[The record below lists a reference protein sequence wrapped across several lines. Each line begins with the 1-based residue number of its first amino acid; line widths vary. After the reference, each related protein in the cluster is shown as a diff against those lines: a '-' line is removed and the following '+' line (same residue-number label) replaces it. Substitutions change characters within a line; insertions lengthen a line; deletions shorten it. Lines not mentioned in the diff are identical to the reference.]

1 MAWNEPGGSNN
12 KDPWGNRNDQKGP
25 PDLDEVIK
33 KLQAKFGGLFGG
45 KGGGGGGRRTPGASP
60 MGLSFIVLVL
70 VAVWALSG
78 IYIVNDGKEGV
89 VLRFGKFH
97 TIQPPGPH
105 WYPRFID
112 TVEIV
117 DVSQVRSVHIG
128 EGSNEALMLTK
139 DENIV
144 DMEFVVQYNVRDS
157 RRFLYYVREPEI
169 SLRHVTQSAVREIVG
184 NNDMEFIITQGRD
197 KIAAE
202 AWDRIQG
209 ILDTYETG
217 LQIRGFNMQKAQPPK
232 EVMAAFDD
240 VAAAREDR
248 EKFMNEA
255 QAYANNILPRA
266 EGQAQ
271 RMLEEAKAY
280 KDQIVSVAEGETDRF
295 LDVLSEY
302 KKAPRVMRERLYL
315 ETMEEVMSSTN
326 KVMIDLKNG
335 NNLMYLPL
343 DQIMKRSN
351 ISTQESQSSGS
362 SGTSSPMPQNMP
374 DFGLDNSRD
383 RSRSRE
389 VRQ

>member
-12 KDPWGNRNDQKGP
+12 KDPWGNRNNPQGGP

-45 KGGGGGGRRTPGASP
+45 KGGGGGPRIPGAGGSA
-60 MGLSFIVLVL
+60 GLSLIVLVL
-70 VAVWALSG
+70 LAVWALSG
-78 IYIVNDGKEGV
+78 IYIVNEGKEGV

-105 WYPRFID
+105 WYPRFVD
-112 TVEIV
+112 TVDIV

-157 RRFLYYVREPEI
+157 RRFLYHVREPEI

-184 NNDMEFIITQGRD
+184 NNEMEFIITQGRD

-202 AWDRIQG
+202 AWERIQG
-209 ILDTYETG
+209 ILDSYETG
-217 LQIRGFNMQKAQPPK
+217 LQVRGFNMQKAQPPQ
-232 EVMAAFDD
+232 EVMASFDD

-248 EKFMNEA
+248 EKFMNQA
-255 QAYANNILPRA
+255 RAYANNILPRA

-271 RMLEEAKAY
+271 RFLEEAKAY
-280 KDQIVSVAEGETDRF
+280 RDEIVSIAEGDAERF
-295 LDVLSEY
+295 VEIMREY
-302 KKAPRVMRERLYL
+302 KKSPRVTRERLYL
-315 ETMEEVMSSTN
+315 EAMEELMEKN
-326 KVMIDLKNG
+326 PKVMVDIKEG

-343 DQIMKRSN
+343 DQLMKQRA
-351 ISTQESQSSGS
+351 SGS
-362 SGTSSPMPQNMP
+362 SNNSDASQDSGPFSRQKE
-374 DFGLDNSRD
+374 DFGLDQTRERN
-383 RSRSRE
+383 RSRE

>member
-12 KDPWGNRNDQKGP
+12 KDPWGNRNDEKGP

-45 KGGGGGGRRTPGASP
+45 KGGGGGRRTPGGSP
-60 MGLSFIVLVL
+60 VGLSFIGLVL
-70 VAVWALSG
+70 VAIWALSG
-78 IYIVNDGKEGV
+78 IYIVNEGKEAV
-89 VLRFGKFH
+89 VLRFGAFQG
-97 TIQPPGPH
+97 IQPPGPH

-112 TVEIV
+112 TVQIV
-117 DVSQVRSVHIG
+117 DVSRVRSVHIG
-128 EGSNEALMLTK
+128 EGSEEALMLTK

-157 RRFLYYVREPEI
+157 RNFLFQVRDPEI

-184 NNDMEFIITQGRD
+184 NNDMEHIITQGRD

-202 AWDRIQG
+202 AWERIQD
-209 ILDTYETG
+209 ILDSYKTG
-217 LQIRGFNMQKAQPPK
+217 LQVRGFNMQKAQPPK

-248 EKFMNEA
+248 ENFINQAK
-255 QAYANNILPRA
+255 AYANDILPRA

-280 KDQIVSVAEGETDRF
+280 KEQIVSVAEGETDRF
-295 LDVLSEY
+295 LNVLTEY
-302 KKAPRVMRERLYL
+302 RKAPRVMRERLYL
-315 ETMEEVMSSTN
+315 ETMEEVLANNS
-326 KVMIDLKNG
+326 KVLVDIKDG
-335 NNLMYLPL
+335 NNIMYLPL
-343 DQIMKRSN
+343 DQIIKN
-351 ISTQESQSSGS
+351 VKPSSKDSDQQYRGS
-362 SGTSSPMPQNMP
+362 SSPASQKLP
-374 DFGLDNSRD
+374 DFGVDQSRD

>member
-12 KDPWGNRNDQKGP
+12 KDPWGNRNDQQGP

-45 KGGGGGGRRTPGASP
+45 KGGGGGRRTPGGGPA
-60 MGLSFIVLVL
+60 GLSFIALVL
-70 VAVWALSG
+70 LAVWALSG
-78 IYIVNDGKEGV
+78 IYIVNEGKEAV
-89 VLRFGKFH
+89 VLRFGEFQG
-97 TIQPPGPH
+97 IQAPGPH

-112 TVEIV
+112 TVQVV
-117 DVSQVRSVHIG
+117 DVSRVRSVHIG
-128 EGSNEALMLTK
+128 EGSEEALMLTK

-157 RRFLYYVREPEI
+157 RNFLFQVRAPEI

-184 NNDMEFIITQGRD
+184 NNDMEHIITQGRD

-202 AWDRIQG
+202 AWERIQD
-209 ILDTYETG
+209 ILDSYQTG
-217 LQIRGFNMQKAQPPK
+217 LQVRGFNMQKAQPPK

-248 EKFMNEA
+248 ENFINQAK
-255 QAYANNILPRA
+255 AYANDILPRA

-280 KDQIVSVAEGETDRF
+280 KEQIVSVAEGETDRF
-295 LDVLSEY
+295 LNVLGEY
-302 KKAPRVMRERLYL
+302 RKAPEVMRERLYL
-315 ETMEEVMSSTN
+315 ETMEEVLGNNN
-326 KVMIDLKNG
+326 KVLVDLKKG
-335 NNLMYLPL
+335 NNIMYLPL
-343 DQIMKRSN
+343 EQLMQR
-351 ISTQESQSSGS
+351 SGS
-362 SGTSSPMPQNMP
+362 STKDSDQDYRGSSSPLSQKIPN
-374 DFGLDNSRD
+374 FGVDQTRERN
-383 RSRSRE
+383 RSRE

>member
-12 KDPWGNRNDQKGP
+12 KDPWGNRNNPQGGP

-45 KGGGGGGRRTPGASP
+45 KGGGGGKTPGIPGGSS
-60 MGLSFIVLVL
+60 GLSLIILVL

-78 IYIVNDGKEGV
+78 IYIINEGKEGV
-89 VLRFGKFH
+89 VLRFGEFH
-97 TIQPPGPH
+97 AIQPPGPH

-117 DVSQVRSVHIG
+117 DISQVRSVHIG
-128 EGSNEALMLTK
+128 EGSTEALMLTK

-157 RRFLYYVREPEI
+157 RRFLYHVREPEI

-184 NNDMEFIITQGRD
+184 NNDMEFIITQGRE
-197 KIAAE
+197 KIASE

-209 ILDTYETG
+209 ILDSYETG
-217 LQIRGFNMQKAQPPK
+217 LQVRGFNMQKAQPPQ
-232 EVMAAFDD
+232 EVMASFDD

-248 EKFMNEA
+248 VKFMNQA
-255 QAYANNILPRA
+255 RAYANNILPRA

-271 RMLEEAKAY
+271 RFLEEAKAY
-280 KDQIVSVAEGETDRF
+280 RDEKVSVAEGDAERF
-295 LDVLSEY
+295 LEIMREY
-302 KKAPRVMRERLYL
+302 KKSPRVTRERLYL
-315 ETMEEVMSSTN
+315 EAMEELMEKN
-326 KVMIDLKNG
+326 PKVMVDLKEG

-343 DQIMKRSN
+343 DQLMKQRA
-351 ISTQESQSSGS
+351 SGS
-362 SGTSSPMPQNMP
+362 SNKSDDSQGSGPFSQQVE
-374 DFGLDNSRD
+374 DFGLDQTRERD
-383 RSRSRE
+383 RSRE